1 MVMLL
6 ALTANHKTT
15 DFDTLE
21 ALSRVDP
28 DAISDALRAHEKIEG
43 VVVLSTCNRFEIY
56 LEAGGGATAE
66 LALDYVRSAL
76 AKQSILVPLECALH
90 VDQEAAE
97 HLFSVAAGL
106 ESVVV
111 GEGEIAGQV
120 RRAHRRAQELRT
132 TTSDLERLFQRANE
146 TQRIVKRKANVGEAN
161 RSVIRMALDLATAQI
176 RSWEDARVLLVGTGN
191 YAATTLKA
199 LQERRVQHVEVWSPS
214 GRQRKFADKYG
225 IDRVDVR
232 DLHVSATL
240 ADVIVT
246 CSSAE
251 DYAISAELLMR
262 GRDLGL
268 MNSAKAPV
276 CPVTAACDTE
286 QPMQVVIDMGL
297 PRNVNPDVKKVPGVS
312 LLDLETVRLHAP
324 LDHLVTTDTA
334 RDHVQKAAR
343 TFARV
348 SDENRLSPAVV
359 ALREH
364 VHEALEA
371 ELQRVRR
378 RGTEEE
384 QRATEQALRHFAGV
398 ILHKPSV
405 RARELAASGRHD
417 DFLNGL
423 DALFG
428 LEA

>member
-1 MVMLL
+1 MLL
-6 ALTANHKTT
+6 ALTASHKTA

-28 DAISDALRAHEKIEG
+28 TSLADRLRAHEEISG
-43 VVVLSTCNRFEIY
+43 AVVLSTCNRFEVY
-56 LEAGGGATAE
+56 VDAASGFTQE
-66 LALDYVRSAL
+66 LAIDRVRGAL
-76 AKQSILVPLECALH
+76 AEQGILVPLSCDLH

-97 HLFSVAAGL
+97 HLFSVASGL

-120 RRAHRRAQELRT
+120 RRAHRRAQELQT
-132 TTSDLERLFQRANE
+132 TSSDLERLFQRANE

-161 RSVIRMALDLATAQI
+161 RSVIRMALDLATTQI

-199 LQERRVQHVEVWSPS
+199 LRERHVQHVEVWSPS
-214 GRQRKFADKYG
+214 GRQSEFATKYG
-225 IDRVDVR
+225 IDRVDAR

-251 DYAISAELLMR
+251 DYAISAELLSR

-268 MNSAKAPV
+268 VNGAKAPV
-276 CPVTAACDTE
+276 CPVTASCDTE
-286 QPMQVVIDMGL
+286 RPLQVIIDMGL
-297 PRNVNPDVKKVPGVS
+297 PRNVNPDVKHVPGVS

-334 RDHVQKAAR
+334 RDHVRKAAR
-343 TFARV
+343 TFIRV

-417 DFLNGL
+417 DFITGL

>member
-1 MVMLL
+1 MLL
-6 ALTANHKTT
+6 ALTASHKTT

-28 DAISDALRAHEKIEG
+28 DALGDALHSHEKVKGI
-43 VVVLSTCNRFEIY
+43 VVLSTCNRFEIY
-56 LEAGGGATAE
+56 MEAVQGFTAD
-66 LALDYVRSAL
+66 LAFDYVRAAL
-76 AKQSILVPLECALH
+76 AKQSIVVPLECELH

-97 HLFSVAAGL
+97 HLFSVASGL

-120 RRAHRRAQELRT
+120 RRAHRRAQELQT
-132 TTSDLERLFQRANE
+132 LTSDLERLFQRANE
-146 TQRIVKRKANVGEAN
+146 TQRIVKRKANIGEAN
-161 RSVIRMALDLATAQI
+161 RSVIRMALDLATTQI

-199 LQERRVQHVEVWSPS
+199 LRERRVQHVEVWSPS
-214 GRQRKFADKYG
+214 GRQTQFANKYG
-225 IDRVDVR
+225 IDRVDPR

-240 ADVIVT
+240 ADIIVT

-268 MNSAKAPV
+268 SNTAKAPV
-276 CPVTAACDTE
+276 CPVTAACDTDR
-286 QPMQVVIDMGL
+286 PVQVVIDMGL
-297 PRNVNPDVKKVPGVS
+297 PRNVNPDVKNVPGVS

-343 TFARV
+343 VFARV
-348 SDENRLSPAVV
+348 SDENRLTPAVI

-371 ELQRVRR
+371 ELLRVRR
-378 RGTEEE
+378 RGSEEE

-417 DFLNGL
+417 EFLTGL